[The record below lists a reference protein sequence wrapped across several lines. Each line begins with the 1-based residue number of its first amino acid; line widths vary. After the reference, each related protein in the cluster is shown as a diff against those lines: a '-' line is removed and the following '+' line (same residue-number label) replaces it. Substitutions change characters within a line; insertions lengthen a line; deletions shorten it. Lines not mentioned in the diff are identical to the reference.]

1 MPKPDTLQWMEI
13 EELEKDIPVENWTSL
28 NETIREVNEEI
39 SEDLERNRQREAA
52 DFADAQNLMVGQ
64 EVTR

>member
-28 NETIREVNEEI
+28 SETIREVNEEI
-39 SEDLERNRQREAA
+39 SDDLERNRQREAA